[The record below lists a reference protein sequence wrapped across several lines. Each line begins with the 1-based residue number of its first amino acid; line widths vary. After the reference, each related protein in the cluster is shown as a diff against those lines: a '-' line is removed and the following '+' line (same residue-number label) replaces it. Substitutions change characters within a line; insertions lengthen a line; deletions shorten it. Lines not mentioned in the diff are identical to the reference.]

1 MVLEHLQIFHDST
14 RTNFEVSVEDL
25 DDAPTPTKPTAAA
38 ADETKCHDDADY
50 TTDTDSDSDDEQA
63 HFDDLGSADSKSD
76 FKHIDDVL
84 ESIDPRGQLW
94 WDLKEGEAPIMAD
107 EDFFEMKEGAKDL
120 PDFDDARYLDDCED
134 FEEHYSEEEGEYDD
148 CEDHVVDVVQEN
160 NLLVNL

>member
-1 MVLEHLQIFHDST
+1 MSWRWDRWARVSQRGDQGLLRSKFTVAHV
-14 RTNFEVSVEDL
+14 EVNE
-25 DDAPTPTKPTAAA
+25 
-38 ADETKCHDDADY
+38 
-50 TTDTDSDSDDEQA
+50 
-63 HFDDLGSADSKSD
+63 GD

-134 FEEHYSEEEGEYDD
+134 FEEHYSEEEGECDD
-148 CEDHVVDVVQEN
+148 CED
-160 NLLVNL
+160 